1 MASVNAINVKLLI
14 ENPSMLIT
22 ANVSSNESGSAT
34 AGISVSVA
42 RPRKT

>member
-1 MASVNAINVKLLI
+1 MARVSAINVKLLI
-14 ENPSMLIT
+14 ENPSMYMT
-22 ANVSSNESGSAT
+22 AKVSSNESGSAT